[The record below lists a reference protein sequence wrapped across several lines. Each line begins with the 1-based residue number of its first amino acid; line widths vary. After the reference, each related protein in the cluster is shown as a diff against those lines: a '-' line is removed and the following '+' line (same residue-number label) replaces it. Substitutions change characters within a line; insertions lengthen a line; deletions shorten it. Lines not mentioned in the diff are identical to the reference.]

1 MNNIQNNSLL
11 DELISEHEI
20 KEDPLE
26 KTLEIENFELDED
39 EKEILKTEAP
49 KPEKKKRWWHLPIT
63 TAKDHHLEYA
73 FVHCSVLGFVTAFIG
88 AGMLTYII
96 NHI

>member
-1 MNNIQNNSLL
+1 MDNIQNNLL
-11 DELISEHEI
+11 DELISEQEI

-26 KTLEIENFELDED
+26 KTLEIETFELDQE
-39 EKEILKTEAP
+39 EKELLEP
-49 KPEKKKRWWHLPIT
+49 KIPKQEKKKKWWHLPIT
-63 TAKDHHLEYA
+63 TAKHHHLEYA
-73 FVHCSVLGFVTAFIG
+73 FVHCSILGFITAFIG

>member
-1 MNNIQNNSLL
+1 MDNNLL

-26 KTLEIENFELDED
+26 KTLEIETFELGED
-39 EKEILKTEAP
+39 EKELLKTKEP
-49 KPEKKKRWWHLPIT
+49 EQEKKKKWWHLPIT
-63 TAKDHHLEYA
+63 IAEEHHLEYA
-73 FVHCSVLGFVTAFIG
+73 FVHCSILGFVTAFIG